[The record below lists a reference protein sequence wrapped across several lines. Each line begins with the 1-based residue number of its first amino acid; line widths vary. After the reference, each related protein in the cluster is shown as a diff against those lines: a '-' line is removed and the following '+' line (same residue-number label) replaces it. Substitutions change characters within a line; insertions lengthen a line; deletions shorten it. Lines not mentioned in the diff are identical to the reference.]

1 MGISRKRRRRDGSD
15 ALLEVGVYRV
25 RGGADEPLAGIRVV
39 RTSDEAL
46 VAVALV
52 AVDGQLTESDGG
64 CEDGRC
70 EDGRCFGLR
79 GRRFVASCR
88 GSIEEVGRDARW
100 DLVGDFDAALYFCAG
115 RDEAAFA
122 ACVRARGV
130 AVLRGALSP
139 EDVRAATDGCW
150 SWIERASRWRRR
162 DPASW
167 ADPRGDFS
175 ERHGVVFVGGQ
186 CEGSWVARSAPGVLR
201 AFAAIWDGDE
211 DLIASM
217 EPLIVWRPWRTPKD
231 AKRTRGGWLH
241 YDDDEAAYA
250 GRCPVQ
256 GLVSLTP
263 SSAATGGFV
272 AVPDSHSS
280 EDLERPTWRYAALG
294 PGDLVAWDS
303 RTLHASEPGC
313 DASAYDRAD
322 LLRLACPVCLVP
334 RAAATPDA
342 LADRVR
348 VHEAGGTTTHR
359 PHRPEM
365 RFAEDL
371 EPPAPPP
378 TLAPRMR
385 RVL

>member
-1 MGISRKRRRRDGSD
+1 MRCNERVLRDGMWPTGRRDATRWAAERRHALRVRRHPPKHAQQPHGALPRFATKPQEGMGTSRKRRRRDGSG

-25 RGGADEPLAGIRVV
+25 RGGANEPLAGIRVV

-64 CEDGRC
+64 CEDGGC

-79 GRRFVASCR
+79 GRRFVASGR

-100 DLVGDFDAALYFCAG
+100 DLVGDFDAALYFRAG

-175 ERHGVVFVGGQ
+175 
-186 CEGSWVARSAPGVLR
+186 
-201 AFAAIWDGDE
+201 
-211 DLIASM
+211 
-217 EPLIVWRPWRTPKD
+217 
-231 AKRTRGGWLH
+231 
-241 YDDDEAAYA
+241 
-250 GRCPVQ
+250 
-256 GLVSLTP
+256 
-263 SSAATGGFV
+263 
-272 AVPDSHSS
+272 
-280 EDLERPTWRYAALG
+280 
-294 PGDLVAWDS
+294 
-303 RTLHASEPGC
+303 
-313 DASAYDRAD
+313 
-322 LLRLACPVCLVP
+322 
-334 RAAATPDA
+334 
-342 LADRVR
+342 
-348 VHEAGGTTTHR
+348 
-359 PHRPEM
+359 
-365 RFAEDL
+365 
-371 EPPAPPP
+371 
-378 TLAPRMR
+378 
-385 RVL
+385 